1 MTTAIEPATIE
12 QTAFA
17 RLEKEKRLGN
27 AVQKGPTHKP
37 GRFGFRGDLGLKFAQ
52 AVADEA
58 RPPELLAEQVM
69 AAAQAGETTFSFIAA
84 YLHSFEYL
92 ALFAEVMGDTL
103 SPRGKYFLFCN
114 NVDLSTR
121 YQVPIGNVT
130 FYVLPIFDASV
141 YNETLELLYLEKN
154 DLKKLDTSGKLD
166 AIVDKAIRFNES
178 FPEITYEQGLKLMG
192 PVADRSANRPV

>member
-1 MTTAIEPATIE
+1 MTTTMEQTTIE

-17 RLEKEKRLGN
+17 RLDKENRLGN

-37 GRFGFRGDLGLKFAQ
+37 GRFGFRGDLGLKFAR

-58 RPPELLAEQVM
+58 RPPELLAEQVI
-69 AAAQAGETTFSFIAA
+69 AAAQAGEKSFTFIAA

-92 ALFAEVMGDTL
+92 SVFAEVMADTL
-103 SPRGKYFLFCN
+103 SPEGKYFLFCN
-114 NVDLSTR
+114 NVDLSTK

-154 DLKKLDTSGKLD
+154 ALKKLDTSGKLD
-166 AIVDKAIRFNES
+166 AIVDKAVTFKES
-178 FPEITYEQGLKLMG
+178 FPKITYEQGLKLMG